1 MNHLKQGPRILLT
14 TLLAAGLAMAPA
26 YLRADE
32 NEIED
37 DDERGGEVVGT
48 EVLESDFDLVPGPN
62 APVEPGAPGVS
73 GKGFLHVYNDSGA
86 ITATLDLVM
95 FGLAFGDYVITT
107 TSLADSTRVT
117 QLGTFSLVPEP
128 PDPVLEED
136 DEDDEDD
143 EVEEDG
149 GLEVEVDGP
158 AEVDDGNGDDVD
170 PVPDP
175 NEDIGPFIGEDS
187 YAHFGGADG
196 TPFPAGFN
204 PLDIGKLTVTTA
216 STTDATGVTV
226 PGVVVF
232 TAELG
237 PEQDGNFEAE
247 VEIEGADD
255 HSDISGKVQ
264 VRSKVKKKKV
274 LAQRFALVAK
284 GLPAKTPVT
293 VTFNGGKS
301 LKLRT
306 TRKGTLGL
314 KRLPKGVHPASLHK
328 VEIKTTA
335 DGKPVAHANL

>member
-1 MNHLKQGPRILLT
+1 MEKLKLGPRILLT

-32 NEIED
+32 NEVED

-73 GKGFLHVYNDSGA
+73 GKGFLHAYNNNGT

-117 QLGTFSLVPEP
+117 QLGTFSLVAEP
-128 PDPVLEED
+128 PDPVLEEG
-136 DEDDEDD
+136 DEAE
-143 EVEEDG
+143 EGGSVEDG
-149 GLEVEVDGP
+149 EP
-158 AEVDDGNGDDVD
+158 AEVEDGDGDDVD

-175 NEDIGPFIGEDS
+175 NEDVGPFIGEDS
-187 YAHFGGADG
+187 YAHFGGTDG

-204 PLDIGKLTVTTA
+204 PLDIGKVTVTTA
-216 STTDATGVTV
+216 ATTDASGNTV

-232 TAELG
+232 TAEFG

-247 VEIEGADD
+247 VEVEGDVD
-255 HSDISGKVQ
+255 HPDVTGTVL

-293 VTFNGGKS
+293 VTFNDGKS

-306 TRKGTLGL
+306 SRKGTLGIN
-314 KRLPKGVHPASLHK
+314 RLPKGVHPATLHK
-328 VEIKTTA
+328 VEIKRSS